1 MVSISMVSIS
11 LIMARKYSRECNAHR
26 KTKHI
31 VAIMKFDN
39 EELRKEN
46 HELRREIAQLVL
58 GADFLEDMR
67 RKKMLKQ
74 AQEAAQTHQ
83 GEGSF

>member
-1 MVSISMVSIS
+1 MVLIS

-26 KTKHI
+26 MTKGM
-31 VAIMKFDN
+31 VAALKFMN

-46 HELRREIAQLVL
+46 HELRVEVANLVL
-58 GADFLEDMR
+58 KEMR
-67 RKKMLKQ
+67 IKAPWSK
-74 AQEAAQTHQ
+74 AAQTHQ

>member
-1 MVSISMVSIS
+1 MVLIS

-26 KTKHI
+26 MTKGM
-31 VAIMKFDN
+31 VAVLKFMN

-46 HELRREIAQLVL
+46 HELRVEVANLVL
-58 GADFLEDMR
+58 KEMR
-67 RKKMLKQ
+67 IKAPWSK
-74 AQEAAQTHQ
+74 AAQTRK

>member
-11 LIMARKYSRECNAHR
+11 LIMARKYSREWKAHR
-26 KTKHI
+26 MTKGM
-31 VAIMKFDN
+31 VAVLKFMN

-46 HELRREIAQLVL
+46 HELRVEVANLVL
-58 GADFLEDMR
+58 KGMGIKAPWS
-67 RKKMLKQ
+67 K
-74 AQEAAQTHQ
+74 AAQTRK

>member
-1 MVSISMVSIS
+1 MVLIS

-26 KTKHI
+26 MTKGM
-31 VAIMKFDN
+31 VAALKFMN

-46 HELRREIAQLVL
+46 HELRVEVANLVL
-58 GADFLEDMR
+58 KGMGIKAPWS
-67 RKKMLKQ
+67 K
-74 AQEAAQTHQ
+74 AAQTRK

>member
-1 MVSISMVSIS
+1 MLSLFIISVILMLSIS

-46 HELRREIAQLVL
+46 HELRVEVANLVL
-58 GADFLEDMR
+58 KGMGIKAPWS
-67 RKKMLKQ
+67 K
-74 AQEAAQTHQ
+74 AAQTRK